1 MSQPGNT
8 HRVVCCDAF
17 GTKLFPSFFL
27 KAGPPTVYTAG
38 PPDPDPPL
46 RGGSALFKCPGRDP
60 SIDHGQLFPRPRRG
74 RNLPELE
81 PVGPGQG
88 YSLRDPV
95 SRAPRRGD
103 ERGWWSGTRTR
114 AGRRGAGPRPPRV
127 RLEPTWVTA
136 LGVGITPGGEGVG
149 RLQLLFLI
157 EPWAPRFNGL
167 VKMM

>member
-8 HRVVCCDAF
+8 HRVVCVVMLSERSCSH
-17 GTKLFPSFFL
+17 LFSL
-27 KAGPPTVYTAG
+27 KRVPQLYTPPAHQTRTHPAEG
-38 PPDPDPPL
+38 ALL
-46 RGGSALFKCPGRDP
+46 RSSARGAIRR
-60 SIDHGQLFPRPRRG
+60 SQRFPRPWHG
-74 RNLPELE
+74 RNLQELE
-81 PVGPGQG
+81 PVGPGRG
-88 YSLRDPV
+88 YNLRHPV
-95 SRAPRRGD
+95 SWAPRRGD
-103 ERGWWSGTRTR
+103 ERGWWSGTRTG

-127 RLEPTWVTA
+127 GLEPMWVIA